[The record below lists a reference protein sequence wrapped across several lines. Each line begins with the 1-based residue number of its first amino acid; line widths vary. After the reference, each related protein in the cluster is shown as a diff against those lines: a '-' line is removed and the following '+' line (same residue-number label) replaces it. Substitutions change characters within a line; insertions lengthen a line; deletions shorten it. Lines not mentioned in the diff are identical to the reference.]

1 MLKVQSLKGLNS
13 GLNLKTLLEPHYSL
27 FCVGGVLVVVCLFL
41 CLSFSL
47 CLVCTCPIGFVCG
60 VKAVILKLPL

>member
-27 FCVGGVLVVVCLFL
+27 FCVGGVLVVVCL
-41 CLSFSL
+41 SFSL
-47 CLVCTCPIGFVCG
+47 CLVCMCPIGFVCG